1 MDNFVGHLL
10 LPFALFM
17 VMLRVGLS
25 LELDYLQKAVKNKKP
40 IIIGLITQ
48 MILLPASGFVILY
61 FLDLPFEIEIGI
73 LIIMVCPGGWVSN
86 LLSSKLKA
94 DVNLSIALTTFS
106 SLLSV
111 FTTPFYIYLSL
122 FLFYPHHCND
132 FSIPMITGQIS
143 LWVVVP
149 ALLGVIF
156 HYKNEK
162 LAENLLKFVRP
173 TSIIFIIFIVIGAA
187 ITEGEHFSEYFKKI
201 GITLFLINAFSML
214 TSYYFARFL
223 KCEKDQSMTIS
234 IETGVQN
241 STLAIVV
248 SMSIMDNVLIAIP
261 PTIYTIIMY
270 ATVSFLLF
278 FHKNK
283 EE

>member
-1 MDNFVGHLL
+1 MDNFVSQLL

-25 LELDYLQKAVKNKKP
+25 LELDYLQKAVKNKRP
-40 IIIGLITQ
+40 IVIGLISQ
-48 MILLPASGFVILY
+48 MILLPAFGFLILY

-73 LIIMVCPGGWVSN
+73 LIITVCPGGWVSN
-86 LLSSKLKA
+86 MLSSKLRA

-111 FTTPFYIYLSL
+111 FTTPFYLYLAL
-122 FLFYPHHCND
+122 FLFYPSHCND
-132 FSIPMITGQIS
+132 FSIPMITGKIS

-149 ALLGVIF
+149 ALLGVII
-156 HYKNEK
+156 HYKKTE
-162 LAENLLKFVRP
+162 LAEKLLKFVQP

-201 GITLFLINAFSML
+201 GITLFLINVISMSS
-214 TSYYFARFL
+214 SYYFARFL
-223 KCEKDQSMTIS
+223 KCKKDQSMTIS

-248 SMSIMDNVLIAIP
+248 SMSIMGNILIAIP

-278 FHKNK
+278 FHKNR